1 MTDSP
6 GGVPPTITLDLG
18 GHRVA
23 LDVDVPDSPATA
35 RVALPL
41 ARAAA
46 DAATAHAGPVSCGP
60 GCAACCRELVPV
72 AEPEAFALAAVVEAM
87 PEPRRT
93 AVRERFAAAA
103 QRAVQGGLLQALRPP
118 GPDQSGRPSASD
130 LYFSLKIDC
139 PFLEAESCSVY
150 EDRPLVCREHLVSSP
165 PEECRRPAAG
175 GVRKVELPIP
185 SPFRALA
192 ATATGRGVG
201 DAVPWVPLA
210 LVLAW
215 TAKRTEPAP
224 TRTGPEWVEELAAR
238 LTGGRHAA

>member
-87 PEPRRT
+87 PEPPALRSRSARRRPEHRT
-93 AVRERFAAAA
+93 THHKGPVAAAA
-103 QRAVQGGLLQALRPP
+103 EPRP
-118 GPDQSGRPSASD
+118 R
-130 LYFSLKIDC
+130 
-139 PFLEAESCSVY
+139 
-150 EDRPLVCREHLVSSP
+150 
-165 PEECRRPAAG
+165 
-175 GVRKVELPIP
+175 
-185 SPFRALA
+185 
-192 ATATGRGVG
+192 TAR
-201 DAVPWVPLA
+201 
-210 LVLAW
+210 
-215 TAKRTEPAP
+215 
-224 TRTGPEWVEELAAR
+224 
-238 LTGGRHAA
+238 